1 MNPIVAPGRVVGLDV
16 ARCVALVGMMATHLL
31 PSVDLGGV
39 TFVQQLAGGRSA
51 ALFALLAGVSLTLMA
66 GRTTPLRG
74 PERQAVSGG
83 LVVRALIVAVIGMFL
98 GGLGSGIAVILTYYG
113 LLFLAGIPFL
123 GLRAR
128 TLAVLSGTWLC
139 VAPVV
144 SQLVRPYLP
153 DPSYASPGFEML
165 TVPWQLVTELA
176 FTGYYPVVTWMA
188 YLLAG
193 MAIGRLDLAR
203 PRTALT
209 LLVPGALL
217 ASACWF
223 LSNALLARPGVMATL
238 RATYA
243 GPRDPDPLS
252 ELLTHGLAGTTPT
265 GSWWWLAV
273 RAPHSGTPFDLAHTI
288 GSAMVVIAV
297 CLLLSRAAPRV
308 AAVVFGAGAMSLTIY
323 TVHVVMRSPQVWPD
337 DADGLRTFLTHVVLL
352 MVVGAAFRLAGVA
365 GPLERLV
372 KRASDLAADSV
383 RRTPG

>member
-1 MNPIVAPGRVVGLDV
+1 MNPIVAPGRIVGLDV
-16 ARCVALVGMMATHLL
+16 ARCVALVGMMATHML
-31 PSVDLGGV
+31 PSVNLDGV

-51 ALFALLAGVSLTLMA
+51 ALFALLAGVSLALMT

-74 PERQAVSGG
+74 RERQAVSGG

-123 GLRAR
+123 GMRAR
-128 TLAVLSGTWLC
+128 SLAVLSGIWLC
-139 VAPVV
+139 VVPVF
-144 SQLVRPYLP
+144 SQLVRPHLP

-165 TVPWQLVTELA
+165 TVPWQLLTELT

-193 MAIGRLDLAR
+193 MAIGRLDLSR

-217 ASACWF
+217 ATASWF
-223 LSNALLARPGVMATL
+223 LSDALLARPGVMATL

-252 ELLTHGLAGTTPT
+252 ELLAHGLTGTTPT

-273 RAPHSGTPFDLAHTI
+273 RASRE
-288 GSAMVVIAV
+288 IA
-297 CLLLSRAAPRV
+297 
-308 AAVVFGAGAMSLTIY
+308 
-323 TVHVVMRSPQVWPD
+323 
-337 DADGLRTFLTHVVLL
+337 RTWWKHRDFL
-352 MVVGAAFRLAGVA
+352 F
-365 GPLERLV
+365 
-372 KRASDLAADSV
+372 
-383 RRTPG
+383 